1 MSYVR
6 KNVLLMLAGA
16 LIASQGLA
24 QDDQNASSAY
34 AESEVS
40 EIVVYGSR
48 ESGPA
53 FADPR
58 DEEFWVEQLLDQIA
72 LMRLEEETEWRAALT
87 YPLSDDPS
95 IVLGFDPKF
104 DLERRQDL
112 DLVNEQR
119 DTIKTATLIRAGFN
133 WP

>member
-1 MSYVR
+1 MSYSR
-6 KNVLLMLAGA
+6 QNVLLMLAGA

-24 QDDQNASSAY
+24 QDVQNAETAY
-34 AESEVS
+34 AEREVG

-48 ESGPA
+48 EVDPT
-53 FADPR
+53 FADPKYA
-58 DEEFWVEQLLDQIA
+58 EFWREQLLNQNA
-72 LMRLEEETEWRAALT
+72 LMRLEEANEWRAALT
-87 YPLSDDPS
+87 YPLSDAPS

-104 DLERRQDL
+104 DFERRQDL